1 MAFNKSIV
9 LPYQV
14 VSFNLPN
21 EYELDQI
28 DLIVIC
34 IDDIIIGE

>member
-1 MAFNKSIV
+1 MAFNKSIA
-9 LPYQV
+9 YQV

-28 DLIVIC
+28 DLIVIY